1 VFYLTCRKP
10 EKSFML
16 QIELQQVSKR
26 YRYEWILR
34 KMDYR
39 FSDMGSYAIL
49 GHNGSGK
56 STLMQLLSGFLS
68 PSSGKVVF
76 SLKDKV
82 LDINSVYKHVS
93 FAAPYTEL
101 IEELTLE
108 ESVQFHQNFKPL
120 ISGMTTATVLDLLK
134 LPQSARQKPVQFF
147 SSGMKQRLKLALAFL
162 SDTPVL
168 LLDEPTITLDREGVA
183 WYGHLLEQY
192 ALGKRLVVIA
202 SNVEEDLAGCQE
214 RVDILQYK

>member
-1 VFYLTCRKP
+1 
-10 EKSFML
+10 ML

-34 KMDYR
+34 KMDFR
-39 FSDMGSYAIL
+39 FSAGESYAVL

-68 PSSGKVVF
+68 PSSGKVIF
-76 SLKDKV
+76 SLHDKV
-82 LDINSVYKHVS
+82 LDINSVYKHIS

-108 ESVQFHQNFKPL
+108 ESLRFHQSFKPL
-120 ISGMTTATVLDLLK
+120 VSGMTTAKMLDLLK

-183 WYGHLLEQY
+183 WYRYLLEEY
-192 ALGKRLVVIA
+192 ALTKRLVIVA
-202 SNVEEDLAGCQE
+202 SNVEEDLAGCQT